1 MASINPYPSGSDILA
16 PLPLYT
22 PDFGM
27 MNSML
32 QRRSSMFEQGL
43 SQVKSSDSLIRN
55 AALSVSDN
63 QVVRDNYIK
72 QAETQLQKLQ
82 GADFSQMQNVEA
94 AQQVY
99 APFWQDQDLLMDY
112 SKTSSINAERTR
124 AESMAQSSDPKVRE
138 QYWKTG
144 ADYVA
149 LSANELSMA
158 KRGDGSIGK
167 VKVNKYV
174 PYFDVMSELK
184 KRAKDQGLQIETDSQ
199 EGPNKAYKIT
209 RINGD
214 SAVPLFKEWAANE
227 LSDMPQADDVF
238 RVQGVVDYRS
248 QVQQYQAQGYEEGA
262 AKKMVAD
269 SYMARQKS
277 YFTERQTDL
286 TEQITE
292 MTKKLDAMDVEFKA
306 KQAKGELT
314 AEELGQRK
322 ALAGQLEGYKKGTA
336 SLQENID
343 KYSKSDA
350 KEYQDEYNSMLNGGE
365 DFFRRFHKNSMI
377 QNFARNQAINNK
389 YKIDVDPV
397 FKLNREM
404 EITMA
409 KLQQADEQFGI
420 RYGDGTPGS
429 GSGSRSG
436 KKKDEG
442 NPLDAPIYVGRSI
455 MGNDPVEAQQRMQE
469 QFNRTADEYLSTG
482 ASIISEAGMQ
492 SPDKMVSPAYMQY
505 LSTAVKTGKVTK
517 NDELEK
523 EHKRLQD
530 LGVVPKGYKLGDS
543 PHTLY
548 NMMYDRAT
556 EILAA
561 GSKAGT
567 VNPNVFNR
575 IQRHAAL
582 ANQFTQL
589 AEIHGEVE
597 KKVAADPAF
606 RPLMKDGKVMG
617 LNDYMKN
624 TLGFTNKDAFI
635 KNYTKGLIEVPGQG
649 IPGGSSF
656 GLNIRNAITQ
666 AEDRWEQVQEQY
678 NKAYGLVKGKT
689 ANLMQRYL
697 NVEGAVIGQEVELV
711 TDRKEDREQAQT
723 IAIQAMSQSNMA
735 NQLVDKDGSG
745 YPINIKQLEE
755 LGADREKIKQLMDL
769 TRGNIDNFIDKVRMT
784 KVGINGKP
792 SVKLV
797 YNMDEVKKLLGE
809 KKFGSEDWEKT
820 LRTLNNGLELAVDQA
835 QIEGFNQDFDLP
847 GMSDAGFDKNQML
860 KAPAAVKK
868 FGFDYTVLKD
878 PAAQQY
884 IVTFNYNENGI
895 PKQKTLYPALS
906 NSITSVQKQLEQMMY
921 QIYTGNQQSLQKPGA
936 SGNFISPTA
945 SYESLIQ
952 Q

>member
-1 MASINPYPSGSDILA
+1 
-16 PLPLYT
+16 
-22 PDFGM
+22 
-27 MNSML
+27 
-32 QRRSSMFEQGL
+32 MFEQGL

-72 QAETQLQKLQ
+72 QAEDQLKKLQ
-82 GADFSQMQNVEA
+82 GVDFSQMQNVDA

-112 SKTSSINAERTR
+112 SKTSAINAERTR
-124 AESMAQSSDPKVRE
+124 ADSMAQSNDPKVRE
-138 QYWKTG
+138 QYWQTG
-144 ADYVA
+144 ANYVA

-158 KRGDGSIGK
+158 KRGDGSISK

-174 PYFDVMSELK
+174 PYFDTMAELK
-184 KRAKDQGLQIETDSQ
+184 KRAKDQGLMIETESQ
-199 EGPNKAYKIT
+199 GGPNNAYKIT
-209 RINGD
+209 RTNGD
-214 SAVPLFKEWAANE
+214 GAVPLFKEWAANE
-227 LSDMPQADDVF
+227 LASMPQADDMF

-248 QVQQYQAQGYEEGA
+248 QVQQYQGLGYDEPT

-269 SYMARQKS
+269 GYMTKQRG
-277 YFTERQTDL
+277 YYTERKSDL
-286 TEQITE
+286 DEQVTE

-314 AEELGQRK
+314 VEELTERK
-322 ALAGQLEGYKKGTA
+322 NIALQLESYKNSSS

-343 KYSKSDA
+343 KYSKPDA

-365 DFFRRFHKNSMI
+365 DFFRRANKNALI

-389 YKIDVDPV
+389 YKIDIDPV
-397 FKLNREM
+397 FKANLEM
-404 EITMA
+404 EKTMA
-409 KLQQADEQFGI
+409 KMLQDDSQFQT
-420 RYGDGTPGS
+420 RYGSGASGS
-429 GSGSRSG
+429 GSGSSSSG
-436 KKKDEG
+436 NKKDAG
-442 NPLDAPIYVGRSI
+442 NPNDTPIYVGKSI
-455 MGNDPVEAQQRMQE
+455 MGTDPVAAHQRMTE

-505 LSTAVKTGKVTK
+505 LSGVIKTGKFLT
-517 NDELEK
+517 NPELEK

-530 LGVVPKGYKLGDS
+530 VGVIPKSYKLGDS
-543 PHTLY
+543 PNQLY

-561 GSKAGT
+561 GAKAGS
-567 VNPNVFNR
+567 VNANVFNR

-582 ANQFTQL
+582 AGQFTNLSQ
-589 AEIHGEVE
+589 IHAEVE
-597 KKVAADPAF
+597 KKVGQDPAF
-606 RPLMKDGKVMG
+606 KPLMKGGQMMT
-617 LNDYMKN
+617 LNDYMKAN
-624 TLGFTNKDAFI
+624 LGFTSKESFVKNFI
-635 KNYTKGLIEVPGQG
+635 KNMVNVPAQG
-649 IPGGSSF
+649 IPGASSF
-656 GLNIRNAITQ
+656 GMASREAVSR
-666 AEDRWEQVQEQY
+666 AEDRWDALQETY
-678 NKAYGLVKGKT
+678 NKAYDLAKGKT
-689 ANLMQRYL
+689 ATLMQRYM
-697 NVEGAVIGQEVELV
+697 NVEGAIMGQEIELI
-711 TDRKEDREQAQT
+711 TDRKEDREQAQN
-723 IAIQAMSQSNMA
+723 IAVQAMSSSNMP
-735 NQLVDKDGSG
+735 NQIVDKDGVG

-755 LGADREKIKQLMDL
+755 LGADREKIKELMDL
-769 TRGNIDNFIDKVRMT
+769 TRGNIDNFIDKVRLT
-784 KVGINGKP
+784 KVGVNGKP
-792 SVKLV
+792 SVKLI

-809 KKFGSEDWEKT
+809 KRFASDDWSKT
-820 LRTLNNGLELAVDQA
+820 IRTLNNGLEMAVDQA

-847 GMSDAGFDKNQML
+847 GMSDLGFDKNQML

-884 IVTFNYNENGI
+884 IVTFNYMEKGI
-895 PKQKTLYPALS
+895 PKQKTLYPALN
-906 NSITSVQKQLEQMMY
+906 NSITSVQRQLEQMMY

-952 Q
+952 